1 MRFHELY
8 WPFRRKTDA
17 STKMPSTGCLVMDES
32 VTKLVPVQAGSVDA
46 VNHGRSNE
54 SVERVITGRTALLV
68 TGMHRSGTSALAR
81 TLSIM
86 GAALPDELVPPNPGN
101 PEGHWEP
108 QGMVDINDRMLADA
122 GSDLYS
128 MVDVDPE
135 WFETPSAGRFTL
147 EAQMMIEQS
156 LRDEHL
162 IVLKDPRTALFLPIW
177 TQALATSGFRV
188 VHVLPL
194 RNPSEV
200 AASLRRRHL
209 AAFPYDAWREPRGEA
224 VWIRY
229 TMAAVRGSRGHERAF
244 LKYDDLLANW
254 RQVVARLGRELGIAW
269 PKLGTTADAAVDSF
283 LHDDF
288 NGDSGKLLWATQE
301 GGLQKLDFAQLAQ
314 MFYALLIQHGD
325 DGTSVDALHREF
337 SKRVFESRSILMM
350 LESLYPIV
358 WQYFEANDQARQ
370 QLAIAL
376 GAETKM
382 RLDVQTLW
390 AALMQANGDRM
401 ALQQDAGSREKQV
414 TSLRS
419 EVFRLDENV
428 QLLEQTCQDLRF
440 EALRLR
446 EDVSVSET
454 RRALSEAANR
464 DEARAAEQI
473 IEQERLRRSEAEARL
488 AALYGS
494 TSWRLTKPFR
504 AIARTLR
511 GSS

>member
-1 MRFHELY
+1 
-8 WPFRRKTDA
+8 
-17 STKMPSTGCLVMDES
+17 
-32 VTKLVPVQAGSVDA
+32 
-46 VNHGRSNE
+46 
-54 SVERVITGRTALLV
+54 
-68 TGMHRSGTSALAR
+68 
-81 TLSIM
+81 
-86 GAALPDELVPPNPGN
+86 
-101 PEGHWEP
+101 
-108 QGMVDINDRMLADA
+108 
-122 GSDLYS
+122 
-128 MVDVDPE
+128 
-135 WFETPSAGRFTL
+135 
-147 EAQMMIEQS
+147 
-156 LRDEHL
+156 
-162 IVLKDPRTALFLPIW
+162 
-177 TQALATSGFRV
+177 
-188 VHVLPL
+188 
-194 RNPSEV
+194 
-200 AASLRRRHL
+200 
-209 AAFPYDAWREPRGEA
+209 
-224 VWIRY
+224 
-229 TMAAVRGSRGHERAF
+229 MAAVRGSRGHERAF